1 MTANSRQAA
10 RTSLVA
16 LAVGL
21 VLCGA
26 GIGCVRR
33 TLTINSD
40 PQGAIVYLNDAE
52 VGRTPVSVDFLWYGD
67 YDVILRKEGYAAL
80 QTNERVNE
88 PWYQIPPIDFFAEVL
103 WPGRIHDQRAVSY
116 VLEPATVPDRE
127 ELLQRAE
134 ALRERAL
141 YETD

>member
-1 MTANSRQAA
+1 MTKNSRQTA

-16 LAVGL
+16 LAAGL

-40 PQGAIVYLNDAE
+40 PQGALVYLNDAE

-67 YDVILRKEGYAAL
+67 YDVILRKEGYATL

-88 PWYQIPPIDFFAEVL
+88 PWYQVPPIDF
-103 WPGRIHDQRAVSY
+103 
-116 VLEPATVPDRE
+116 RE

-141 YETD
+141 YEAD